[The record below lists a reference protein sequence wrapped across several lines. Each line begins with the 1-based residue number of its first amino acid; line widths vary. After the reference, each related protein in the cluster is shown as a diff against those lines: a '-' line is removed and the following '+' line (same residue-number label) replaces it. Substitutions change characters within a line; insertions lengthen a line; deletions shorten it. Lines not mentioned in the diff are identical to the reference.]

1 MYIYGSHLGGIYV
14 CEEEMDPDTLFCHQC
29 GDSDE
34 CLGEFNSATEFL
46 QKYADEID
54 ANDGFGGYAMGYIME
69 VLNCFP
75 DCPSEEN
82 ACKIVRENRTMSLE
96 DREDY
101 E

>member
-1 MYIYGSHLGGIYV
+1 MYIYESHLGGIYV
-14 CEEEMDPDTLFCHQC
+14 VKKKLDSEDLLCHQC

-34 CLGEFNSATEFL
+34 YLGEFNSATEFL

-54 ANDGFGGYAMGYIME
+54 ANDGFGGYAMGHIME

>member
-1 MYIYGSHLGGIYV
+1 MYIYGSHLGGVYV
-14 CEEEMDPDTLFCHQC
+14 CEEEMDPDTLFCDQC
-29 GDSDE
+29 GDWDE
-34 CLGEFNSATEFL
+34 FLGEFDSAVEFL

-54 ANDGFGGYAMGYIME
+54 ANDNFGGYAMGHIME
-69 VLNCFP
+69 VLSCFP

-82 ACKIVRENRTMSLE
+82 ACKIVRGNRTMSLE